1 MNVDWHSFFS
11 PSVGYLDLVLRGT
24 AIYLGLF
31 ALLRILVRRH
41 IGTLSLMDLLL
52 IVLIADAAQ
61 NAMASE
67 YRSVPEGLVLC
78 GTLIAWNYLFDWLAY
93 RFPAIRRI
101 LEPSPLLLIRD
112 GKLQRRNMRQEYISR
127 EELQSYLR
135 EHGIEDP
142 REVRRAYMEPDGQ
155 LSILKYEGDQA
166 DDDGPKRKHGGAQ

>member
-1 MNVDWHSFFS
+1 MTIDWKSFFV
-11 PSVGYLDLVLRGT
+11 PEIGYIELILRGS

-41 IGTLSLMDLLL
+41 VGTLSLMDLLL

-78 GTLIAWNYLFDWLAY
+78 ATLIAWSYFFDWLAY
-93 RFPAIRRI
+93 RFPAMRRV

-112 GKLQRRNMRQEYISR
+112 GQLLRRNMRQEYISV
-127 EELQSYLR
+127 EELMSHLR
-135 EHGIEDP
+135 EHGVESI
-142 REVRRAYMEPDGQ
+142 REVRRAHMEPDGQ
-155 LSILKYEGDQA
+155 LSLLKYETDPSEDQSA
-166 DDDGPKRKHGGAQ
+166 KRKKGGVQ